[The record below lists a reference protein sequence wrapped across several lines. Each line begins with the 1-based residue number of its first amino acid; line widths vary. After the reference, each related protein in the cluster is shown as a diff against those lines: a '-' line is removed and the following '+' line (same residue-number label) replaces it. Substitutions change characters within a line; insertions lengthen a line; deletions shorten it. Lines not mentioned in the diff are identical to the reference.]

1 MVLANGPKEL
11 HDFASKIRKC
21 MHAAFVNGLG
31 TRDLA
36 GPTGL
41 TTENVIDYLST
52 VCVCVFVCVCVCV
65 RARVL

>member
-1 MVLANGPKEL
+1 VLANGPKEL

-41 TTENVIDYLST
+41 TTENVIDLLEH
-52 VCVCVFVCVCVCV
+52 CV
-65 RARVL
+65 